1 MQLRRRPIRKLEE
14 LMTDVRKLIP
24 RIEALIRRADPKV
37 ITDRTFY
44 DAASNR
50 LYVMIVKGSR
60 KTEITLHGNHLT
72 SEKQEQTPRLI
83 NEGLGRLARVPV
95 G

>member
-1 MQLRRRPIRKLEE
+1 LKAVEE
-14 LMTDVRKLIP
+14 LMIDVRKLIP

-44 DAASNR
+44 DVASNR

-72 SEKQEQTPRLI
+72 SDHQEETQRLI
-83 NEGLGRLARVPV
+83 KEGLGRLARVPV